1 MLVALGPEVVG
12 ERFGRDVEFGRS
24 VGAVGNLDRHLA
36 ADIGNLSL
44 ERTHAGFAGVA
55 VDDLVYGADVERH
68 IVLGNA
74 VVLEL
79 LGQQELTNNVALVVV
94 GVARDL
100 DDLHAIAERRRD
112 GVHLVGVGD
121 EEDLGEVDR
130 DLDVVVAEGVVLLGI
145 EHLE

>member
-1 MLVALGPEVVG
+1 MLG
-12 ERFGRDVEFGRS
+12 D
-24 VGAVGNLDRHLA
+24 AV
-36 ADIGNLSL
+36 I
-44 ERTHAGFAGVA
+44 
-55 VDDLVYGADVERH
+55 
-68 IVLGNA
+68 
-74 VVLEL
+74 LEL

-94 GVARDL
+94 GVAGDL

-145 EHLE
+145 EHLEESRLRVAAEVATDLINLVEHDDRIDGAGLAKRLGDTAWERADVGAAMASNLGLVVHAA